1 MNFNKLNNIAGW
13 FAFLIAAIV
22 YYFSIESSASLWDCG
37 EFVSAAYKLQ
47 VVHPPGAPLFLL
59 IARIFAW
66 LGDLIS
72 DDPSN
77 IARAVNFMSG
87 LLTAFMAAFVAWST
101 GIFTKMALVGRVK
114 EPSKLDGIVAAGSG
128 LVAGLTSAF
137 VTSVWFSAV
146 EGEVYAMSS
155 FFTAAAFWAVVK
167 WYNLPKDIKN
177 DRYLILS
184 IYLIGLSIGVHL
196 LSLLTLPAIGILYYL
211 KKYENPSWKA
221 MLIAFFGGGIAI
233 GLLQKAL
240 ISGLPWLW
248 AKFDYFAVNSL
259 GMPFNSGLIFVVLLL
274 GGLIYW
280 GFREAHRRKSEILQL
295 VMVSI
300 TLLILSY
307 SVYGMVIIRANA
319 GPPINMST
327 PTDAVRMLPYL
338 NREQY
343 GDRPLLYGPHY
354 EAQPIGTET
363 TPKYGRVGDHYEI
376 VDNKVSYKYKSSD
389 KILFPRISH
398 TDQGRPAIYKQW
410 NTSKNKKPT
419 MAFNI
424 SFFLRYQLGWMYW
437 RYFMWN
443 FVGRENGEQ
452 GFAPWNLKNGN
463 WYSGIRPIDEMR
475 LYNERKMPTYM
486 KEDPARNRYY
496 FIPLILGLLGIW
508 FHYKRRPKEFAALMA
523 LFIVT
528 GIGIIIYTN
537 EPPQEPRER
546 DYALAA
552 SFFTF
557 AMWVGMGA
565 AAIYTILK
573 ERLKRANTGTVALSV
588 GLALMAPTILLV
600 QNFDDHSRRGHYA
613 ARDYAINFLESVS
626 PNGIIFTY
634 GDNDTYPLWYAQE
647 VEGIRRD
654 VRVINLSLIAVDW
667 YIDAMRRKVNDSPPI
682 KFTIPK
688 EAYRG
693 NKRNIVLF
701 PENLVSREKE
711 WPIKNVL
718 KFIGEKH
725 PISAGQGEEYE
736 SYLPTR
742 KIYIPV
748 DKRKAIEMGVVSPN
762 DSTIVDKIPLNISK
776 KRYLRKDEL
785 AVMDIIGS
793 NIWDRPIY
801 FSVTTRPEQFLVNK
815 DYMVLEGLGLRIV
828 PKKTPS
834 QRGMGIFGTGGM
846 NTELAYDRI
855 MNKFRWGNF
864 DKIKT
869 FVDHSYGAGVQANRF
884 VMLRLAMELLNE
896 GKKEKAAD
904 IIKKY
909 FKAFPDM
916 NFRYGA
922 QVVPFLNVLAQTGD
936 TEALQ
941 KHLDILI
948 HNLEED
954 LEFYNS
960 LSPEE
965 LASFQQDKQMAESA
979 LRDANRLLQ
988 FLGKDSELSKKY
1000 EGKIK
1005 ALIGK

>member
-1 MNFNKLNNIAGW
+1 MSFNKMNNIAGW
-13 FAFLIAAIV
+13 MAFALVTAV
-22 YYFSIESSASLWDCG
+22 YYFSIESSVSLWDCG
-37 EFVSAAYKLQ
+37 EFVSASYKLQ

-59 IARIFAW
+59 VARLFAW
-66 LGDLIS
+66 VGDILS

-77 IARAVNFMSG
+77 IARAVNFMSA
-87 LLTAFMAAFVAWST
+87 LLTAFMAGFIAWSA
-101 GIFTKMALVGRVK
+101 GIFTKMALVGREK
-114 EPSKLDGIVAAGSG
+114 EPSKTEGLIAAGSG

-137 VTSVWFSAV
+137 VSSVWFSAV

-167 WYNLPKDIKN
+167 WYNLPKDIKH

-211 KKYENPSWKA
+211 KKYDKPSIKGMA
-221 MLIAFFGGGIAI
+221 IAFFGGGIII
-233 GLLQKAL
+233 GLLQKLL

-248 AKFDYFAVNSL
+248 AKFDFFAVNTL
-259 GMPFNSGLIFVVLLL
+259 GMPFNSGLLFVVLLL
-274 GGLIYW
+274 GGLIYM
-280 GFREAHRRKSEILQL
+280 GFKYAHKKQSEIIQL
-295 VMVSI
+295 IMVSV

-319 GPPINMST
+319 GPPINMSA
-327 PTDAVRMLPYL
+327 PIDAVRLLPYL

-343 GDRPLLYGPHY
+343 GERPLLYGPHY
-354 EAQPIGTET
+354 EAQPIGTES
-363 TPKYGRVGDHYEI
+363 TPKYGKVGDRYEI
-376 VDNKVSYKYKSSD
+376 VDNKLTYKYKSSD
-389 KILFPRISH
+389 KMLFPRISH
-398 TDQGRPAIYKQW
+398 TDQGRPDIYRQW
-410 NTSKNKKPT
+410 NTSRNKKPT

-452 GFAPWNLKNGN
+452 GFAPWNLKSGN
-463 WYSGIRPIDEMR
+463 WYSGITPIDEMR
-475 LYNERKMPTYM
+475 LYNESHMPKYM
-486 KEDPARNRYY
+486 RENPSRNRYY
-496 FIPLILGLLGIW
+496 FIPLILGLLGMW
-508 FHYKRRPKEFAALMA
+508 FHFKRKPKEFAALMA

-557 AMWVGMGA
+557 AIWVGMGA
-565 AAIYTILK
+565 AAIYSLLK
-573 ERLKRANTGTVALSV
+573 EKLNKANTGTVALSV
-588 GLALMAPTILLV
+588 GLALLAPVILV
-600 QNFDDHSRRGHYA
+600 TQNFDDHSRRGHYA

-626 PNGIIFTY
+626 PDAVIFTY

-688 EAYRG
+688 AAYRG
-693 NKRNIVLF
+693 NKRNVVLF
-701 PENLVSREKE
+701 PENLVGKENE
-711 WPIKNVL
+711 WPIKKVL

-725 PISAGQGEEYE
+725 PISAGGGDQYE

-748 DKRKAIEMGVVSPN
+748 DKRKAIQMGIVSPN
-762 DSTIVDKIPLNISK
+762 DSNIVDRIPLNITK

-801 FSVTTRPEQFLVNK
+801 FSVTTRPSQFLVNK
-815 DYMVLEGLGLRIV
+815 DYMQLEGLALRIV
-828 PKKTPS
+828 PKRTPS

-846 NTELAYDRI
+846 DTDLAYDRI
-855 MNKFRWGNF
+855 MHKFRWGNF
-864 DKIKT
+864 DKMKT

-884 VMLRLAMELLNE
+884 VMLRLAMELVNK
-896 GKKEKAAD
+896 GQKKKAAD
-904 IIKKY
+904 IVKKY
-909 FKAFPDM
+909 FEAFPDM

-922 QVVPFLNVLAQTGD
+922 QVVPFLNILAQTGD

-941 KHLDILI
+941 KHLDILLR
-948 HNLEED
+948 NLEED
-954 LEFYNS
+954 LTFYNS
-960 LSPEE
+960 LGPDE
-965 LASFQQDKQMAESA
+965 LPSFQQDKQMAQSA
-979 LRDANRLLQ
+979 LRDADRLLQ
-988 FLGKDSELSKKY
+988 FLGKDAEINKQHTD
-1000 EGKIK
+1000 KIK
-1005 ALIGK
+1005 KLLGK